1 MHIRSLLTAFL
12 FAVTCTLNAQVNIN
26 IDVNNRGPKISPT
39 HYGIFF
45 EDINH
50 AADGGLYAE
59 LIRNRS
65 FEDNNDSPESWTA
78 AHNGISKSVIEL
90 TAEDPLNK
98 AHQHSLRVIVQNAD
112 EQNMAGATNSGFWGI
127 NVVKGKQYR
136 LSFWAKSDKKFKG
149 TLKALLRSDDK
160 LKAKLGEVDIPVKL
174 TSTWKKYTATI
185 TANGNDAKAVFDI
198 ITSTPGVFQLDVVSL
213 FPPTYKGHENG
224 MRPDLAQMLEAMHP
238 KFMRF
243 PGGCF
248 VEGQNSPDN
257 AFRWERTIGPI
268 ENRPG
273 HLNVN
278 WGYRTTDGIGFHE
291 YLQLAE
297 DLGAKPLYVV
307 NVGIW
312 HGGYTPLDS
321 IQSWIDECLNA
332 LEYANG
338 DVNTKYGALR
348 AKNGHPEPFNLE
360 FIEIGNENYNFY
372 IDSNRDQSIEYPER
386 YKRFYD
392 AIKAKYPNVKC
403 IGNVES
409 WGTDNP
415 TWRNDYPVDL
425 LDEHYYRNPQ
435 WFADRFH
442 KYDSYDRN
450 GPKIYVGE
458 YAVTSMFGNIGN
470 LNAALGEAVYMM
482 GMENNSDV
490 VALNSYAPIFVNE
503 NDARWRP
510 DMIRFNS
517 KSCMG
522 TPSYYVQMLFPNNIG
537 TQVVKTDWAANLPDK
552 PVTNE
557 DAKPVHIGLGTWATN
572 ATYTDIRY
580 IVDGNEKSLSDLSKW
595 QSVRGRWRARGNSVT
610 QRGNE
615 ESSMFICPDTFTDK
629 KYTIKA
635 RAQKQGGNEGFLILF
650 GYQNRDNYNWFNVGG
665 WGNSRNNIEQATGGG
680 RITIGKE
687 KEFEVEDNRWY
698 DLQVDVDGDSIVC
711 YIDGQL
717 TTKGKI
723 QHTMMK
729 GVYAS
734 TTIDD
739 ATKTMYIKVVN
750 TGYGPTDGTV
760 DLKNALAESA
770 TLTRLSSA
778 EGTDENTLQ
787 NPTAIVPVTTNV
799 QVANNGTQLHFD
811 VPSYSVN
818 IIKVQ
823 LK

>member
-1 MHIRSLLTAFL
+1 MRSILTAFL
-12 FAVTCTLNAQVNIN
+12 LAATCSLSAQVNIN
-26 IDVNNRGPKISPT
+26 IDVNNRGPEISPT

-65 FEDNNDSPESWTA
+65 FEDNNDSPEAWTA
-78 AHNGISKSVIEL
+78 AHNGISKSTIEL

-112 EQNMAGATNSGFWGI
+112 AQNLAGATNSGFWGI
-127 NVVKGKQYR
+127 NVVKGVQYR

-149 TLKALLRSDDK
+149 TLKALLRSDDQ

-185 TANGNDAKAVFDI
+185 TATGNDAKAVFDI

-224 MRPDLAQMLEAMHP
+224 MRTDLAQMLEAMHP

-248 VEGQNSPDN
+248 VEGSRSPEN

-372 IDSNRDQSIEYPER
+372 IDNNRDQSIEYPER

-415 TWRNDYPVDL
+415 SWRNDYPVDL

-450 GPKIYVGE
+450 GPKIYIGE

-517 KSCMG
+517 NSCMG

-537 TQVVKTDWAANLPDK
+537 TQVVKTEWTANLPDK

-557 DAKPVHIGLGTWATN
+557 EAKPVHIGLGTWTTN
-572 ATYTDIRY
+572 ATYSDIRY
-580 IVDGNEKSLSDLSKW
+580 IVDGNEKTLSDFSKW

-615 ESSMFICPDTFTDK
+615 ESSMYICPDVFTDK

-635 RAQKQGGNEGFLILF
+635 RAQKHSGNEGFLILF
-650 GYQNRDNYNWFNVGG
+650 GYQDRDNYNWFNVGG
-665 WGNSRNNIEQATGGG
+665 WGNTRNNIEQANGGG
-680 RITIGKE
+680 RITIGQE

-723 QHTMMK
+723 QHAMMK

-734 TTIDD
+734 TTIDE

-750 TGYGPTDGTV
+750 TGYGPTEGTV
-760 DLKNALAESA
+760 NLKNALSESA

-787 NPTAIVPVTTNV
+787 NPTAIAPVTTAV
-799 QVANNGTQLHFD
+799 QVANNGSQLLFD

-818 IIKVQ
+818 IIKVK